1 MERTRRAAAGV
12 ETGDLEGNVPGQE
25 SGQKVVVSV
34 KAVKGRDRGPRGAE
48 VVLTPAPEEIA
59 GIGLEAGRG
68 GGRGREGTGREGE
81 AEAGE
86 EETEVEVVIEREIG
100 LRDAIWDPQGIL
112 ENFWSSPVLQFS
124 RMMI

>member
-34 KAVKGRDRGPRGAE
+34 KAVKGRDRGLRGAE
-48 VVLTPAPEEIA
+48 VVLTLAPEEIA
-59 GIGLEAGRG
+59 GIGLEVGRG
-68 GGRGREGTGREGE
+68 GGRGRGGTGREGE

-100 LRDAIWDPQGIL
+100 LRDAFFG
-112 ENFWSSPVLQFS
+112 STGHS
-124 RMMI
+124 